1 MGGGGGDGGWGE
13 NSRVPEVLSNPASP
27 SLIELGTAWDA
38 VRLVLVVAACAAL
51 AAAIRRWAGLG
62 DGRAELLAVARATLQ
77 LAAVGAII
85 AVVLGSWWA
94 TSAFVLVM
102 VGVAAWT
109 SAGRMAA
116 TRRAWTLL
124 PVAAGAL
131 PVTAALLISGLLPA
145 QPISLVPT
153 AGILIGNAMTATTLG
168 GRRSLD
174 ALLERRGE
182 FEAGLSIGLL
192 PRDAALLV
200 CRDAARLA
208 LIPGLDQTRTVGLV
222 TLPGAFV
229 GALLGGATPLEAAAL
244 QLVVL
249 AGILLAQS
257 ISVAIVLE
265 LVVRGRL
272 HRRDDRHF
280 LLTA

>member
-1 MGGGGGDGGWGE
+1 MPFADG
-13 NSRVPEVLSNPASP
+13 ATP
-27 SLIELGTAWDA
+27 SLIQLGTPWDVA
-38 VRLVLVVAACAAL
+38 RLVAVVAVCALL
-51 AAAIRRWAGLG
+51 AAVIRRSAGLG
-62 DGRAELLAVARATLQ
+62 EGGAELLAVARATLQ
-77 LAAVGAII
+77 LAVVGAII

-94 TSAFVLVM
+94 TLAFVLVM

-109 SAGRMAA
+109 SGGRMAA
-116 TRRAWTLL
+116 SNRAWTLL

-131 PVTAALLISGLLPA
+131 PVTAALLASGLLPA
-145 QPISLVPT
+145 EPISLVPT

-174 ALLERRGE
+174 ALIERRGE
-182 FEAGLSIGLL
+182 FEAGLSIGLM

-208 LIPGLDQTRTVGLV
+208 LIPALDQTRTVGLV

-229 GALLGGATPLEAAAL
+229 GALLGGATPLEASAL

-249 AGILLAQS
+249 VAILLSQS
-257 ISVAIVLE
+257 VSVALVLE

-272 HRRDDRHF
+272 HRRGDRLF
-280 LLTA
+280 LLA

>member
-1 MGGGGGDGGWGE
+1 MPMPLEDTLTNQSLVRLDG
-13 NSRVPEVLSNPASP
+13 
-27 SLIELGTAWDA
+27 AWD
-38 VRLVLVVAACAAL
+38 VLRLVLVVAGCAAL
-51 AAAIRRWAGLG
+51 AALIRRRAGLG
-62 DGRAELLAVARATLQ
+62 DGRSELVAIARATLQ

-85 AVVLGSWWA
+85 AVVLASWWA
-94 TSAFVLVM
+94 TVAFVLVM
-102 VGVAAWT
+102 LGVAAWT
-109 SAGRMAA
+109 SAARMSV
-116 TRRAWTLL
+116 TRRAWVVA
-124 PVAAGAL
+124 PVALGAL
-131 PVTAALLISGLLPA
+131 PVTAGLLATGLLPA
-145 QPISLVPT
+145 HPIALVPT

-174 ALLERRGE
+174 ALVERRGE
-182 FEAGLSIGLL
+182 FEAGLSIGLV
-192 PRDAALLV
+192 PRDSALLV

-257 ISVAIVLE
+257 VAVSLVLE
-265 LVVRGRL
+265 LVVRGQL
-272 HRRDDRHF
+272 HRADDRVF
-280 LLTA
+280 LLR

>member
-1 MGGGGGDGGWGE
+1 MA
-13 NSRVPEVLSNPASP
+13 RVSMPLSQGASP
-27 SLIELGTAWDA
+27 SLIVLGTAGDI
-38 VRLVLVVAACAAL
+38 VRLVGVVAACSLL
-51 AAAIRRWAGLG
+51 AAAIRRRAGLG
-62 DGRAELLAVARATLQ
+62 DGRAELVAVLRATLQ

-94 TSAFVLVM
+94 TLAFVFVM

-109 SAGRMAA
+109 SGGRMSA
-116 TRRAWTLL
+116 TCRAWALV
-124 PVAAGAL
+124 PVATGAL
-131 PVTAALLISGLLPA
+131 PVTAALLVSGLLPA

-174 ALLERRGE
+174 ALIERRGE
-182 FEAGLSIGLL
+182 FEAGLSIGLM

-244 QLVVL
+244 QLIVL
-249 AGILLAQS
+249 AGILLSQS
-257 ISVAIVLE
+257 VSVALVLE

-272 HRRDDRHF
+272 HRRQDRLF
-280 LLTA
+280 LLA